1 MVILFSTTLFLPT
14 ERLSNFLHNNASLG
28 VVSYV
33 TKLLENHFPNSVT
46 NNVNS
51 TLGFQNYVLYY
62 IFATFLKI
70 NLYKII
76 DLGREL
82 KVAVPVF
89 LRFRI
94 LKPFSWDSFDLN
106 RKVKLNL
113 LNLLLSTSL
122 NKLSCLHI
130 I

>member
-1 MVILFSTTLFLPT
+1 MVILLSTTLFLPT
-14 ERLSNFLHNNASLG
+14 ERLSNFFHNNASLV

-94 LKPFSWDSFDLN
+94 LKPFS
-106 RKVKLNL
+106 
-113 LNLLLSTSL
+113 
-122 NKLSCLHI
+122 
-130 I
+130 